1 MGGVHRLPLDL
12 PLYDSSHQQAQG
24 VGYCH
29 VCPSQYIFRDQ
40 GNEYLSEF
48 TDPVDSYFG
57 QDSIYYLAPVC
68 PHSSTEPMMKSLVVR
83 YQCQLGP
90 CLQQSLK
97 CVSIPLPPVNSHKYM
112 TQIPLGK
119 HWGNHYALQ
128 GSSYWDPVIS
138 LVSGHQV

>member
-1 MGGVHRLPLDL
+1 MIALTNRPKVWVTATYVHLN
-12 PLYDSSHQQAQG
+12 
-24 VGYCH
+24 C
-29 VCPSQYIFRDQ
+29 IFRDQ

-48 TDPVDSYFG
+48 TDPVDSDFG
-57 QDSIYYLAPVC
+57 QDSIYYLAPIC
-68 PHSSTEPMMKSLVVR
+68 PHSSTEPMIKFLVVR

-119 HWGNHYALQ
+119 HWGNHYVFQ
-128 GSSYWDPVIS
+128 GSSCWDPVIS